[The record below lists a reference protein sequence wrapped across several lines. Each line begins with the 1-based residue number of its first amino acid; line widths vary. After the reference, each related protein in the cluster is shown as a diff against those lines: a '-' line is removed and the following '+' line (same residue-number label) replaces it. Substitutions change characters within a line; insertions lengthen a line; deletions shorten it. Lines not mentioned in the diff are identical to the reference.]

1 MAVNNAAHICQADSA
16 PFKFSRAMQTLENPK
31 KLVSVPGIKA
41 DTIVSNENDL
51 FILRR
56 FAPNFDSWG
65 FTGARVFKGIAD

>member
-1 MAVNNAAHICQADSA
+1 MAVNNAAHIRQADSA

-31 KLVSVPGIKA
+31 KLVSVTGIEA

-56 FAPNFDSWG
+56 LAPDFDLGGFAS
-65 FTGARVFKGIAD
+65 ASVFEGIAD